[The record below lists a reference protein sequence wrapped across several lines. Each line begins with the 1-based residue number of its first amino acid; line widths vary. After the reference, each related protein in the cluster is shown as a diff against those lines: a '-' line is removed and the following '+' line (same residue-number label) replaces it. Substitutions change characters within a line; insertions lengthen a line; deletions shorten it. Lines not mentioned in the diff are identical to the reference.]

1 MVKNTGY
8 PELTLPS
15 LPILPSFSAF
25 FLVPQKIFPY
35 LCQKPKN
42 VTIVLPKPK
51 QQKVR
56 SKYLI
61 RVKITPGKPIY
72 FPTLNKWRL
81 PIWMFPKIV
90 VTPKSSILIGFSIIH
105 HPFRGTPIFGNTHIL
120 PFFRNDHPI
129 RQVATNSALFK
140 RCCRQVAS
148 EKPGF
153 PGLFVG
159 NFGLRI
165 RFLLVFVGN
174 FTWFVLVISF
184 KDQVFVGVCW

>member
-1 MVKNTGY
+1 
-8 PELTLPS
+8 
-15 LPILPSFSAF
+15 
-25 FLVPQKIFPY
+25 
-35 LCQKPKN
+35 
-42 VTIVLPKPK
+42 
-51 QQKVR
+51 
-56 SKYLI
+56 
-61 RVKITPGKPIY
+61 
-72 FPTLNKWRL
+72 
-81 PIWMFPKIV
+81 MFPKIV